1 MRMER
6 ETNVFTVLAINPA
19 FVPFL
24 IDETV
29 TVDTSTHQMTRTLLY
44 TLYIVHHALA
54 SHRQKRSD
62 MFIILYTYRICDRKI
77 PNHLAIERM
86 LQWIVDWM
94 KRVLRRKF
102 TKYALISI
110 TSSTLTMLRY
120 ALLIYDVVYYVYVF
134 V

>member
-1 MRMER
+1 
-6 ETNVFTVLAINPA
+6 
-19 FVPFL
+19 
-24 IDETV
+24 
-29 TVDTSTHQMTRTLLY
+29 
-44 TLYIVHHALA
+44 
-54 SHRQKRSD
+54 
-62 MFIILYTYRICDRKI
+62 
-77 PNHLAIERM
+77 M